1 MQELILFSS
10 AEVGN
15 YLETVSC
22 IKWPEDLYV
31 EILSPT
37 RAYLLGKKYFLGFKM
52 VAKNSDQR
60 TYFFILPDEII
71 NILKEQ
77 LYLKVKWMVKA
88 FSLLKFQ
95 TWQKI
100 QVVMQ
105 RLKYVPVK
113 FHIERTIPYEF
124 IPLPGGVTLWSTGTL
139 PYNGRSIRTLQQFG
153 LHHWSGAGRKVQF
166 VPSDC
171 TEHKLTTSVTNKL
184 PPNTVLMCYFSK
196 TPSELNTFSVSWAKP
211 RPHPCIG
218 PLTVFI

>member
-1 MQELILFSS
+1 M
-10 AEVGN
+10 
-15 YLETVSC
+15 
-22 IKWPEDLYV
+22 
-31 EILSPT
+31 
-37 RAYLLGKKYFLGFKM
+37 GFKM

-124 IPLPGGVTLWSTGTL
+124 IPLPGGVTL
-139 PYNGRSIRTLQQFG
+139 
-153 LHHWSGAGRKVQF
+153 
-166 VPSDC
+166 
-171 TEHKLTTSVTNKL
+171 
-184 PPNTVLMCYFSK
+184 
-196 TPSELNTFSVSWAKP
+196 
-211 RPHPCIG
+211 
-218 PLTVFI
+218 